1 MICAINVASSLSDGV
16 AVLLLLEVL
25 VACIDSTWQ
34 RAQMCLLA

>member
-1 MICAINVASSLSDGV
+1 MICAINVVSSLSDGV
-16 AVLLLLEVL
+16 AVLLLEVL